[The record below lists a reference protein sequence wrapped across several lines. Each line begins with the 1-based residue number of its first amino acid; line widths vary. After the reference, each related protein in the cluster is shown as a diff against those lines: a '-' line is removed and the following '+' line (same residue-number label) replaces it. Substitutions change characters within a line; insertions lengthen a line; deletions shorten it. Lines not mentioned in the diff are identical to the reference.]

1 MSVNNNINNNDDACN
16 NTRYT
21 YITDIIYKYSTLE
34 KVYYY
39 VLHCITAITYRVIF
53 TYYHFSSVFLFHLNY
68 ETNNCIHNFVLQVVN
83 HVGRMSR
90 GRRKL
95 LLYGLVV
102 GTLLLLAYKLRS
114 CPEPE
119 PQTMFMIP
127 KDVSIPHVL
136 LYHNIIRQ

>member
-1 MSVNNNINNNDDACN
+1 MIHAIIRGILILRILFISIVLVKK
-16 NTRYT
+16 
-21 YITDIIYKYSTLE
+21 YI
-34 KVYYY
+34 
-39 VLHCITAITYRVIF
+39 ITYCTVTAMTCRVVF
-53 TYYHFSSVFLFHLNY
+53 TCNHFSSVFLFHLNY
-68 ETNNCIHNFVLQVVN
+68 ETNCIHNFVLQVVN

-119 PQTMFMIP
+119 PQTMFMMP
-127 KDVSIPHVL
+127 KDVSKPHLL

>member
-1 MSVNNNINNNDDACN
+1 MSVNNNLNNNDDTCN
-16 NTRYT
+16 NTKYT
-21 YITDIIYKYSTLE
+21 YITNIIFYKYSIRE
-34 KVYYY
+34 KVYFY
-39 VLHCITAITYRVIF
+39 VLCTVTAMTCRVVF
-53 TYYHFSSVFLFHLNY
+53 TCYHFSSVFLFHLNY
-68 ETNNCIHNFVLQVVN
+68 ETNFIHNFVLQVVN

-119 PQTMFMIP
+119 PQTMFMMP